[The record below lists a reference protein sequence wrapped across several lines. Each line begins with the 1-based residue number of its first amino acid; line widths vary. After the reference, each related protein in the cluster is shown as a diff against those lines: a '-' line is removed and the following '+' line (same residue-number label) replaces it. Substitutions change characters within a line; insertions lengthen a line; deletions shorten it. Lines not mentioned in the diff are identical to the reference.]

1 MEKMT
6 GSIKTNDSLWHRVIS
21 NKEMLAMYIPGIIFL
36 LLFNYYPMYG
46 ALIAFKD
53 FNFSLGILGSPWV
66 GLKYFEKAFGDP
78 TFLQALRNTFVITS
92 LKLVADLFAS
102 IVFAI
107 LLNETPGRRFR
118 KVIQTVS
125 FLPYFMSWVVLGSI
139 FISIFSIDGVFASIV
154 QLLGGTPKSYLAD
167 SFSFIVIVVVTY
179 VWQHSGWGA
188 VIIIAALA
196 GVNQEMYEAAI
207 VDGAGRWKRI
217 LYITL
222 PSIIPVIVI
231 KFILSISGI
240 LNGGLEQMYQM
251 TNPAVINV
259 GEILDTYVYKR
270 GLQNMEYSYSAA
282 VGLFKSVV
290 GFVMV
295 LITNKVA
302 NVFDKDSTLW

>member
-1 MEKMT
+1 MEKIMLS
-6 GSIKTNDSLWHRVIS
+6 GKTHESVWYRVIS

-53 FNFSLGILGSPWV
+53 FNFSLGILDSPWV
-66 GLKYFEKAFGDP
+66 GLKYFEKAFSDP
-78 TFLQALRNTFVITS
+78 TFIQALRNTFVITA
-92 LKLVADLFAS
+92 LKLVSDLFAS
-102 IVFAI
+102 IVFAL
-107 LLNETPGRRFR
+107 LLNEMPGRRF
-118 KVIQTVS
+118 KKIVQTVS

-139 FISIFSIDGVFASIV
+139 FISLFSIDGAFSSIV
-154 QLLGGTPKSYLAD
+154 QVLGGTPKSYLAD
-167 SFSFIVIVVVTY
+167 SFSFIVIVIITY

-196 GVNQEMYEAAI
+196 GINQEMYEAAI

-217 LYITL
+217 IYITL
-222 PSIIPVIVI
+222 PSIVPVIVI

-295 LITNKVA
+295 LLTNKMA
-302 NVFDKDSTLW
+302 NIFDKDSTLW